1 MFRTIYI
8 EEAVAS
14 HPRTQATLA
23 RFGQAQ
29 HIPCV
34 HYGEVFN
41 RAAQNFRL
49 QKRQPSL
56 ILAEKRGQRVLP
68 TPAGYGIGSLENFYF
83 SHMLNCLYDCRYC
96 FLQGMYR
103 SAHMVIFINYEDFYE
118 AIDSQIQQAV
128 SERPYFFSGYDC
140 DSLALEGITDFTKSF
155 IDFFSQRT
163 NATLELR
170 TKSVRIHSLLA
181 RTPLDNC
188 VVAFSL
194 TPSAIADGLEVNT
207 PPVTKRIE
215 ALGMLA
221 DRGWPIG
228 LRFDPLLYHRNW
240 RKNYRNLFKA
250 VFARLRIESLHSVSL
265 GQFRLPQA
273 MYKRMHKLYPD
284 EPLFA
289 WGLAESEGQ
298 VSYRSELAGQLHSF
312 CRDELLQYIDPSI
325 FFPCPST
332 TLESDTAP

>member
-1 MFRTIYI
+1 MFGTIYI

-23 RFGQAQ
+23 RFDQAQ
-29 HIPCV
+29 RIPCA

-68 TPAGYGIGSLENFYF
+68 TPAGYGIGSRENFYF

-103 SAHMVIFINYEDFYE
+103 SAHMVLFINYEDFYE
-118 AIDSQIQQAV
+118 AIDAQIEQAT

-140 DSLALEGITDFTKSF
+140 DSLALEGITDFTQGF
-155 IDFFSQRT
+155 LDFFSQRPS
-163 NATLELR
+163 ATLELR
-170 TKSVRIHSLLA
+170 TKSVRVHSLLA

-188 VVAFSL
+188 VAAFSL
-194 TPSAIADGLEVNT
+194 TPSAITDVLEAGT
-207 PPVTKRIE
+207 PPVARRIE
-215 ALGMLA
+215 ALGTLA

-240 RKNYRNLFKA
+240 REHYRNLFKA
-250 VFARLRIESLHSVSL
+250 VFTRLRIDRLHSVSL

-273 MYKRMHKLYPD
+273 MYKRMQQLYPD

-289 WGLAESEGQ
+289 WGLAEREGQ
-298 VSYRSELAGQLHSF
+298 VSYRSELAEQLHAF
-312 CRDELLQYIDPSI
+312 CRDELLQHIDPSI

-332 TLESDTAP
+332 TLEGGAAP

>member
-1 MFRTIYI
+1 MFKTIYV
-8 EEAVAS
+8 EEAVAH

-23 RFGQAQ
+23 RFSEAQ
-29 HIPCV
+29 RIPCK

-68 TPAGYGIGSLENFYF
+68 TPAGYGIGSQTNFYF

-118 AIDSQIQQAV
+118 AIDKQIEQT
-128 SERPYFFSGYDC
+128 STERPYFFSGYDC
-140 DSLALEGITDFTKSF
+140 DSLALEGITDFTR
-155 IDFFSQRT
+155 DFLTFFAQRPH
-163 NATLELR
+163 ATLELR
-170 TKSVRIHSLLA
+170 TKSVRTHSLLD
-181 RTPLDNC
+181 RDPLDNC

-194 TPSAIADGLEVNT
+194 TPAAIADVLEIGA
-207 PPVTKRIE
+207 PPVARRIE
-215 ALGMLA
+215 SLGTLA

-240 RKNYRNLFKA
+240 REHYRDLFEA
-250 VFARLRIESLHSVSL
+250 VFARLRIDRLHSVSL
-265 GQFRLPQA
+265 GQFRLPQT
-273 MYKRMHKLYPD
+273 MYKRMQQLYPD

-289 WGLAESEGQ
+289 WGLAEKDGQ
-298 VSYRSELAGQLHSF
+298 ISYRSELAESLHAF
-312 CRDELLQYIDPSI
+312 CRDELLQHIDPTI

-332 TLESDTAP
+332 TLNDGVAP